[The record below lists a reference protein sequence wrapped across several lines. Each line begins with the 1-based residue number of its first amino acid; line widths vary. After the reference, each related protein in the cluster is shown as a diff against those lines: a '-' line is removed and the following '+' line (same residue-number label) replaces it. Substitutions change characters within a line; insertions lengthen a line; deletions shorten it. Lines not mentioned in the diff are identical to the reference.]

1 MRRHLILF
9 ALLLLVAP
17 GLVVADSPAAPAE
30 ADVSEAIAAEPLQS
44 IEPVEESTLEF
55 LGIGP
60 SKCYHPEPHA
70 GFCDDFDN
78 SFCDYEWDCECC
90 CVAVWAA
97 PGANCGNIC
106 V

>member
-1 MRRHLILF
+1 MRRHLILS

-17 GLVVADSPAAPAE
+17 GLVAAESPAVATD
-30 ADVSEAIAAEPLQS
+30 ADVSEVVETEPLQS
-44 IEPVEESTLEF
+44 IEPVEESTLE
-55 LGIGP
+55 LLSIGP
-60 SKCYHPEPHA
+60 TLCPHPEPHA
-70 GFCDDFDN
+70 GFCDSFDN

-90 CVAVWAA
+90 CVAVWSA